1 MANEKKIWQFA
12 QEAGFR
18 PRENRCI
25 VVKYAP
31 DNLSE
36 KIADFFNCEFYVM
49 QLCEHELILLP
60 FDRLWGNLSKDV
72 SLTLSYDGIRSVE
85 INDDLL
91 NTIIT
96 IQTGTDT
103 IRLTTQQKELSD
115 WRMSGINAT
124 QFSGGIKNW
133 HKENLDGT
141 LKDLKEIATA

>member
-1 MANEKKIWQFA
+1 M
-12 QEAGFR
+12 
-18 PRENRCI
+18 
-25 VVKYAP
+25 
-31 DNLSE
+31 
-36 KIADFFNCEFYVM
+36 
-49 QLCEHELILLP
+49 
-60 FDRLWGNLSKDV
+60 
-72 SLTLSYDGIRSVE
+72 E

-115 WRMSGINAT
+115 WRMSGINAA

-141 LKDLKEIATA
+141 LKDLKEIGCRLQK